1 MPNLIQENQNNNNKK
16 IDPSVY
22 QLNPKK
28 RKSSRW
34 WWSTLIL
41 LFIVIVIGLGF
52 LTKIV
57 LAINSTNSQTGEK
70 IGFFEQIKHLLI
82 NPEKEIKG
90 ESDDRLNMLLI
101 GIGGAGHPG
110 SYLADTIIVAS
121 LKPST
126 KEVAFISIPRDLY
139 VEIPDYGW
147 RKINNAFAFGH
158 GPDYPG
164 GGEALLKEI
173 VEDVTG
179 LPIHYYARLD
189 FEGFRKAI
197 DDVGGIDIYVENSF
211 TDYEYP
217 DYNYGYQT
225 ISFKK
230 GWEHMSGERA
240 LQFVRSRHGTSGE
253 GSDFAR
259 SKRQQKVLFAVKER
273 IFSIN
278 TFINPASI
286 ISALD
291 NLGNHNRTDL
301 EAWEIL
307 KLSKIV
313 QDTAQDKIITQVLET
328 GANGQLVSDTTLDGA
343 YILRPKV
350 GNFSEIQ
357 YLAKNIF
364 NASIITREKARIE
377 IQNSTAETGLATKTA
392 DRLKT
397 MKYNIINVGNAETED
412 AFEKTTIYD
421 LSNGTKPYTIISLKN
436 TLKASVS
443 SNLPAFM
450 TPTNP
455 NYKALTSPPANV
467 NINANESD
475 IDILIIIGND
485 MVTTTQLSARLS
497 SSPPSL
503 SLYQILMMSLKK
515 V

>member
-278 TFINPASI
+278 TFINPA
-286 ISALD
+286 
-291 NLGNHNRTDL
+291 
-301 EAWEIL
+301 
-307 KLSKIV
+307 
-313 QDTAQDKIITQVLET
+313 
-328 GANGQLVSDTTLDGA
+328 
-343 YILRPKV
+343 
-350 GNFSEIQ
+350 Q
-357 YLAKNIF
+357 YYLCF
-364 NASIITREKARIE
+364 RQSR
-377 IQNSTAETGLATKTA
+377 QS
-392 DRLKT
+392 
-397 MKYNIINVGNAETED
+397 
-412 AFEKTTIYD
+412 
-421 LSNGTKPYTIISLKN
+421 
-436 TLKASVS
+436 
-443 SNLPAFM
+443 
-450 TPTNP
+450 
-455 NYKALTSPPANV
+455 
-467 NINANESD
+467 
-475 IDILIIIGND
+475 
-485 MVTTTQLSARLS
+485 
-497 SSPPSL
+497 
-503 SLYQILMMSLKK
+503 
-515 V
+515 